1 MLVHNVENALKIKY
15 IRTGMCHHK
24 FGLMNPY
31 ECRFSLVQMKQKH

>member
-15 IRTGMCHHK
+15 IRTGMCHK